1 MNRRF
6 VIPLAMATAVATPLP
21 AISIIAA
28 RAENTATQPGAE
40 RMQHWAADR
49 EMILDAKLAG
59 MKAGLKLNAD
69 QEKLWGPFQTAVE
82 NAQKLRVAA
91 MQDRMATGAE
101 RESPIDRLDAVADRL
116 SKAAANVK
124 AVADAA
130 RPLYAS
136 LDETQ
141 KHEFVTLGH
150 MLMPERTRFA
160 ETMRHRWNEGE
171 THEQSQ

>member
-6 VIPLAMATAVATPLP
+6 MIPLAMAAAVALP
-21 AISIIAA
+21 AISTISAS
-28 RAENTATQPGAE
+28 AENTAGRPGVE

-49 EMILDAKLAG
+49 EMVLDAKLAG

-82 NAQKLRVAA
+82 NSQKSRLAA
-91 MQDRMATGAE
+91 MLDRTAAGDE
-101 RESPIDRLDAVADRL
+101 SESPIDRLEAVADRL

-130 RPLYAS
+130 KPLYAS

-150 MLMPERTRFA
+150 MLMSERARFA
-160 ETMRHRWNEGE
+160 TEMMHHRWNEGE
-171 THEQSQ
+171 EHEQSR